1 LPGQAKLS
9 RITEGGTI
17 LAVPTGNR
25 DKGPGTRAGV
35 FYNPA
40 MRTNRDIAV
49 LFGRA
54 VVKNGW
60 TCLDA
65 LGGTGAKGIRLAK
78 ESGKDLE
85 VQVNDLD
92 SGSYSAIKKNIA
104 LNKLENVT
112 ASNLE
117 YNALLSGRGFDW
129 IDIDPFGSPVK
140 FLDLAVRHASRGGI
154 ISITATDTAPLCG
167 TKPDT
172 CLRRYQAMPLNDR
185 ACHEF
190 GLRILV
196 GNAVRRAAVFDYAL
210 EPVLAYYHGHY
221 FRAYLRKKK
230 GVQVANDALGG
241 FGYVRWDDSKGYSV
255 ATAQPQK
262 GRYAGPL
269 WTGPLWEPAAV
280 KRMLKACDGTF
291 HRDTLTILESLKGEL
306 LKPPYYYDIDDM
318 ARRTGTRP
326 LKTDEVVRS
335 LRDAG
340 HRASGVH
347 YSRKGVKTD
356 AGLPAIGEIFNNASQ

>member
-1 LPGQAKLS
+1 MPGRAKLS
-9 RITEGGTI
+9 KITEGCTI
-17 LAVPTGNR
+17 LTVPTGNR

-40 MRTNRDIAV
+40 MRTNRDITV

-54 VVKNGW
+54 VAKPGW
-60 TCLDA
+60 SYLDA

-92 SGSYSAIKKNIA
+92 RDSYSAIKKNIA
-104 LNKLENVT
+104 LNKLENVA

-117 YNALLSGRGFDW
+117 YNVLLSGRGFDW

-140 FLDLAVRHASRGGI
+140 FLDLAVRHASRNGI

-172 CLRRYQAMPLNDR
+172 CLRRYQAMPLNDN

-196 GNAVRRAAVFDYAL
+196 GNAVRRAAVFDYGL
-210 EPVLAYYHGHY
+210 EPVMAYYHGHY
-221 FRAYLRKKK
+221 FRAYFRKRK
-230 GVQVANDALGG
+230 GVQVANAGLGQLE
-241 FGYVRWDDSKGYSV
+241 YIRWDDKSGYSIHE
-255 ATAQPQK
+255 TRPE
-262 GRYAGPL
+262 GTFAGPL

-280 KRMLKACDGTF
+280 KRILKACDETF
-291 HRDTLTILESLKGEL
+291 HRDTRAILESLLSEL
-306 LKPPYYYDIDDM
+306 PHPPYHYHIDDM

-326 LKTDEVVRS
+326 LKTDDLVMA
-335 LRDAG
+335 LRAAG
-340 HRASGVH
+340 FRASGVH

-356 AGLPAIGEIFNNASQ
+356 AGLSAIGEIFNKASQ